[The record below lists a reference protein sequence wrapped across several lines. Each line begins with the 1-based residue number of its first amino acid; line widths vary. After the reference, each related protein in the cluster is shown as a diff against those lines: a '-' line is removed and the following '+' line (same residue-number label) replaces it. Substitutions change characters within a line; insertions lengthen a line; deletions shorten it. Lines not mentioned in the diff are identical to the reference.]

1 MINISNF
8 TVEETE
14 LAALYMPKENR
25 LQLIKAIVADKSN
38 MDDSIRS
45 VAENTV
51 NKLAKMS
58 DTEFLA
64 ISFMPAL

>member
-1 MINISNF
+1 MMNISKF

-51 NKLAKMS
+51 DKLAKMS
-58 DTEFLA
+58 DTEFSA